1 MKSVVF
7 VCLGNICRSPMAE
20 AIFNHL
26 VDEAG
31 LSNAITVSSRA
42 TSTEEEGNPPHPGA
56 QETMRRHGLDF
67 TGFRSQPISK
77 QDFETA
83 DYIIT
88 MDQQNVANLKR
99 MAPAGTEQKIHL
111 CLDIV
116 PGHEDQEIPDPWYTH
131 KFEYTYDLLMS
142 ALPSWLNKISK

>member
-99 MAPAGTEQKIHL
+99 MAPAGTEQKNPP
-111 CLDIV
+111 V
-116 PGHEDQEIPDPWYTH
+116 SRYRTGSRRSRNSRPWYTH

-142 ALPSWLNKISK
+142 ALHRG

>member
-99 MAPAGTEQKIHL
+99 MAPAGTEQKKSTCVSISYRVTKVKKFQTLGTRTNSNTLMTYSCRH
-111 CLDIV
+111 CIV
-116 PGHEDQEIPDPWYTH
+116 AEQD
-131 KFEYTYDLLMS
+131 
-142 ALPSWLNKISK
+142 